1 MTIRN
6 SVLLLTA
13 TLSLSCFA
21 LRAEAANAATITDA
35 QAAAVSKDVR
45 AFAATVSR
53 GVTQGGP
60 AAWRGY
66 FSESDAFFMV
76 VDGHLAFTNSDAVT
90 RDLPQIAASIVHIEL
105 QWGDSLR
112 VDPLTPTLAMLAAP
126 YHEILTDPAG
136 HKVEASGY
144 FTGLAELG
152 PKGWRFR
159 NATWS
164 SAPAPPSKP

>member
-1 MTIRN
+1 MIIRN
-6 SVLLLTA
+6 SLLILMA
-13 TLSLSCFA
+13 SLSGANFA
-21 LRAEAANAATITDA
+21 FGAGAASSHALTTS

-45 AFAATVSR
+45 TFASTVSR
-53 GVTQGGP
+53 GVTQRGP
-60 AAWRGY
+60 AAWRDY

-76 VDGHLAFTNSDAVT
+76 SEGQMAFANSDAVT
-90 RDLPQIAASIVHIEL
+90 RGLPQITASIVHIEL

-112 VDPLTPTLAMLAAP
+112 VDPLTPTLAMFAAP
-126 YHEILTDPAG
+126 YHEILVDPAG
-136 HKVEASGY
+136 HRVEASGY

-164 SAPAPPSKP
+164 AATAKPSAP